1 MKKIGFILLLFI
13 GFNLILLSPL
23 IFLGIFSAI
32 NEHREANSEEIRE
45 KKAEEYLE
53 QVSDMLERDF
63 NVIID
68 RNLYKAEYKYI
79 QGGYFFTTPD
89 SYVMKKTK
97 NILYKSKY
105 FYSNKEKD
113 KEVLIIDHMNDNY
126 LLNKEKESYYENNRL
141 SLFLAIINRFEFGEY
156 ILNDLLYDKSRR
168 NNFYEIEKIF
178 DKYRKGIIYRKA
190 YYSLN
195 SISDYLG
202 ELEYTDEKGYRHQN
216 IEIGFLFYNKIL
228 DFKDIDEKDTFLKK
242 YGERLRSYFNKK
254 RKFEE
259 IDWYEFMK
267 YNHLKP
273 RITFIFE
280 NATEDELKKLRKL
293 IKPYYNEEDIS
304 IILETNLKETN
315 ENEIF
320 L

>member
-1 MKKIGFILLLFI
+1 M
-13 GFNLILLSPL
+13 LSPL
-23 IFLGIFSAI
+23 IFLAIFGAI
-32 NEHREANSEEIRE
+32 HEHREANSEEIRE
-45 KKAEEYLE
+45 KKAEEYLN

-63 NVIID
+63 NVVID
-68 RNLYKAEYKYI
+68 RNLYKVEYKYI

-105 FYSNKEKD
+105 FYSNKEEN
-113 KEVLIIDHMNDNY
+113 KEILIIDHMKDDY
-126 LLNKEKESYYENNRL
+126 LLNKEKKSYYENNRL
-141 SLFLAIINRFEFGEY
+141 SLFLAIINRFEFEEY
-156 ILNDLLYDKSRR
+156 ILNDFLYDKSKR

-202 ELEYTDEKGYRHQN
+202 ELEYIDEKGYRHQN

-228 DFKDIDEKDTFLKK
+228 DFKDTDEKDTFLKN
-242 YGERLRSYFNKK
+242 YGDRLRGYFNKK

-267 YNHLKP
+267 YNNLKP
-273 RITFIFE
+273 RITFVFE
-280 NATEDELKKLRKL
+280 NAMEDDLKKMRKL
-293 IKPYYNEEDIS
+293 IKPYYNEKEIS
-304 IILETNLKETN
+304 IILESNS
-315 ENEIF
+315 
-320 L
+320 

>member
-1 MKKIGFILLLFI
+1 MKKDT
-13 GFNLILLSPL
+13 
-23 IFLGIFSAI
+23 GI
-32 NEHREANSEEIRE
+32 
-45 KKAEEYLE
+45 
-53 QVSDMLERDF
+53 
-63 NVIID
+63 
-68 RNLYKAEYKYI
+68 
-79 QGGYFFTTPD
+79 
-89 SYVMKKTK
+89 
-97 NILYKSKY
+97 
-105 FYSNKEKD
+105 
-113 KEVLIIDHMNDNY
+113 
-126 LLNKEKESYYENNRL
+126 
-141 SLFLAIINRFEFGEY
+141 
-156 ILNDLLYDKSRR
+156 
-168 NNFYEIEKIF
+168 
-178 DKYRKGIIYRKA
+178 
-190 YYSLN
+190 
-195 SISDYLG
+195 
-202 ELEYTDEKGYRHQN
+202 
-216 IEIGFLFYNKIL
+216 KIL
-228 DFKDIDEKDTFLKK
+228 KQAFCSTIKFKDIDEKDTFLKK

>member
-1 MKKIGFILLLFI
+1 
-13 GFNLILLSPL
+13 
-23 IFLGIFSAI
+23 
-32 NEHREANSEEIRE
+32 
-45 KKAEEYLE
+45 
-53 QVSDMLERDF
+53 
-63 NVIID
+63 
-68 RNLYKAEYKYI
+68 
-79 QGGYFFTTPD
+79 
-89 SYVMKKTK
+89 
-97 NILYKSKY
+97 
-105 FYSNKEKD
+105 
-113 KEVLIIDHMNDNY
+113 MNDDY

>member
-1 MKKIGFILLLFI
+1 MKKIGFILLFFI
-13 GFNLILLSPL
+13 SFNLILLSPM
-23 IFLGIFSAI
+23 IFIGILNIIA
-32 NEHREANSEEIRE
+32 EHKEENSGEIRE
-45 KKAEEYLE
+45 KKAEEYLNK
-53 QVSDMLERDF
+53 VSDMLERDF

-105 FYSNKEKD
+105 FYSNKEK
-113 KEVLIIDHMNDNY
+113 
-126 LLNKEKESYYENNRL
+126 ESYYENNRL
-141 SLFLAIINRFEFGEY
+141 SLFLAIINRFEFEEY

-178 DKYRKGIIYRKA
+178 DKYRRGVIYRKA

-202 ELEYTDEKGYRHQN
+202 ELEYIDEKGYRHQN

-228 DFKDIDEKDTFLKK
+228 NFKDTHEKD
-242 YGERLRSYFNKK
+242 
-254 RKFEE
+254 
-259 IDWYEFMK
+259 
-267 YNHLKP
+267 
-273 RITFIFE
+273 IF
-280 NATEDELKKLRKL
+280 
-293 IKPYYNEEDIS
+293 
-304 IILETNLKETN
+304 
-315 ENEIF
+315 
-320 L
+320 